1 MRATNRQLYSG
12 SEIFGHTDEA
22 GTPQDSTS
30 WNSRTIMRNN
40 YEMPEALELGEA
52 KTLILG
58 MKVFEPEAFDD
69 IQGLNWKELPGDI
82 DESDE

>member
-1 MRATNRQLYSG
+1 
-12 SEIFGHTDEA
+12 
-22 GTPQDSTS
+22 
-30 WNSRTIMRNN
+30 MRNN

-82 DESDE
+82 DESDDSHETLACPAGLFPGLDSF

>member
-1 MRATNRQLYSG
+1 
-12 SEIFGHTDEA
+12 
-22 GTPQDSTS
+22 
-30 WNSRTIMRNN
+30 MRNN

-52 KTLILG
+52 KTIILG